1 MKSKNHHY
9 EHKTSSSNDSYPFMK
24 QDIKDNNV
32 KQMLMNA
39 IYMLNRTSQMQD
51 QVIHGIT
58 FGIIKNNIEINML
71 TGCTKFL
78 CY

>member
-9 EHKTSSSNDSYPFMK
+9 AHKTSSSNDSYPFMK

-39 IYMLNRTSQMQD
+39 IYMLNRTPQMQD
-51 QVIHGIT
+51 QVIKGIT
-58 FGIIKNNIEINML
+58 FGRIKMRSNYIKHRYFKLE
-71 TGCTKFL
+71 
-78 CY
+78 